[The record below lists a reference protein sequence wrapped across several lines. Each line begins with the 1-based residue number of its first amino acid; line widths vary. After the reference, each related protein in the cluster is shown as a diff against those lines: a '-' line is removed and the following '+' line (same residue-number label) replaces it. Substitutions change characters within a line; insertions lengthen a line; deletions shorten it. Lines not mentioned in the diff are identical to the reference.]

1 MKLKATS
8 AFKELKNKHF
18 GVHKV
23 KTLESGGI
31 VDITSPDL
39 IPAEVFATLE
49 EVGKPKPKPK
59 KEKVAKKTT
68 EGVKNGDSN

>member
-1 MKLKATS
+1 MKLKATKD
-8 AFKELKNKHF
+8 FKDLKEKYF

-23 KTLESGGI
+23 KTLEQGG
-31 VDITSPDL
+31 VVEVTSPDL

-49 EVGKPKPKPK
+49 EVGKTKTK

-68 EGVKNGDSN
+68 EGDK

>member
-1 MKLKATS
+1 MKLKATG

-39 IPAEVFATLE
+39 IPAEVFATLQ
-49 EVGKPKPKPK
+49 EVGKPKQK
-59 KEKVAKKTT
+59 KVAKKTT
-68 EGVKNGDSN
+68 EGDK

>member
-23 KTLESGGI
+23 KILETGG
-31 VDITSPDL
+31 VLEVTSPDS

-49 EVGKPKPKPK
+49 EVGKPKPKIK
-59 KEKVAKKTT
+59 KVAKKTT
-68 EGVKNGDSN
+68 EGDK

>member
-8 AFKELKNKHF
+8 AFKELENKHF

-23 KTLESGGI
+23 KALLEGG
-31 VDITSPDL
+31 VLEITSPDF

-49 EVGKPKPKPK
+49 EVGKQKPK
-59 KEKVAKKTT
+59 KEKKVAKKTT
-68 EGVKNGDSN
+68 EGDK

>member
-23 KTLESGGI
+23 NTLETGG
-31 VDITSPDL
+31 VLEVTSPDS

-49 EVGKPKPKPK
+49 EVGKTKTK

-68 EGVKNGDSN
+68 EGDK

>member
-23 KTLESGGI
+23 KIFEQGGVLE
-31 VDITSPDL
+31 ITSPEL
-39 IPAEVFATLE
+39 IPAEVFATLQ
-49 EVGKPKPKPK
+49 EVGKPKPKIK
-59 KEKVAKKTT
+59 KVAKKTT
-68 EGVKNGDSN
+68 EGDK

>member
-49 EVGKPKPKPK
+49 EGGTPKPKTEK
-59 KEKVAKKTT
+59 KVAKKTT
-68 EGVKNGDSN
+68 EGDK

>member
-23 KTLESGGI
+23 KALLEGG
-31 VDITSPDL
+31 VLEITSPEL

-49 EVGKPKPKPK
+49 EIKTKPK
-59 KEKVAKKTT
+59 KENKVAKKTT
-68 EGVKNGDSN
+68 KGDK

>member
-1 MKLKATS
+1 MKLKATG

-39 IPAEVFATLE
+39 IPAEVFATLQ
-49 EVGKPKPKPK
+49 EVGKPKPKTK
-59 KEKVAKKTT
+59 KVAKKTT
-68 EGVKNGDSN
+68 EGVNNGSIN

>member
-23 KTLESGGI
+23 KTLETGG
-31 VDITSPDL
+31 VLEITSPDS
-39 IPAEVFATLE
+39 IPAEVFATLQ
-49 EVGKPKPKPK
+49 EVGKPKPKIK
-59 KEKVAKKTT
+59 KVAKKTT
-68 EGVKNGDSN
+68 EGDK

>member
-18 GVHKV
+18 GVHKI

-39 IPAEVFATLE
+39 IPAEVYATLQE
-49 EVGKPKPKPK
+49 IGKPKTKTK
-59 KEKVAKKTT
+59 KVAKKTT
-68 EGVKNGDSN
+68 EGDK

>member
-23 KTLESGGI
+23 NTLETGG
-31 VDITSPDL
+31 VLEVTSPDE

-49 EVGKPKPKPK
+49 EIGKPKPKAEK
-59 KEKVAKKTT
+59 KVAKKTT
-68 EGVKNGDSN
+68 EGDK

>member
-23 KTLESGGI
+23 KAFEKGDVLE
-31 VDITSPDL
+31 ITSPEL

-49 EVGKPKPKPK
+49 EVGKTKTK
-59 KEKVAKKTT
+59 KQKVAKKTT
-68 EGVKNGDSN
+68 EGDK

>member
-23 KTLESGGI
+23 NTLETGG
-31 VDITSPDL
+31 VLEVTSPDS
-39 IPAEVFATLE
+39 IPAEVFATLQ
-49 EVGKPKPKPK
+49 EVGKPKPK

-68 EGVKNGDSN
+68 EGDK

>member
-23 KTLESGGI
+23 NTLETGG
-31 VDITSPDL
+31 VLEVTSPDS
-39 IPAEVFATLE
+39 IPAEVFATLQ
-49 EVGKPKPKPK
+49 EVGKPKPKTEK
-59 KEKVAKKTT
+59 KVAKKTT
-68 EGVKNGDSN
+68 EGVNNESSN

>member
-23 KTLESGGI
+23 NTLEKGG
-31 VDITSPDL
+31 VLEVTSPNL

-49 EVGKPKPKPK
+49 EIGKPKPKTEK
-59 KEKVAKKTT
+59 KVAKKTT
-68 EGVKNGDSN
+68 EGDK

>member
-23 KTLESGGI
+23 NTLEKGG
-31 VDITSPDL
+31 VVEVTSPDS
-39 IPAEVFATLE
+39 IPAEVFATLQE
-49 EVGKPKPKPK
+49 IGKPKPKTEK
-59 KEKVAKKTT
+59 KVAKKTT
-68 EGVKNGDSN
+68 EGDK

>member
-1 MKLKATS
+1 MKLKATG

-23 KTLESGGI
+23 KALESGN
-31 VDITSPDL
+31 VLEITSPEE

-49 EVGKPKPKPK
+49 EVGKQKPK
-59 KEKVAKKTT
+59 KEKKVAKKTT
-68 EGVKNGDSN
+68 EGDK

>member
-1 MKLKATS
+1 MKLKATG

-23 KTLESGGI
+23 KTLEEGG
-31 VDITSPDL
+31 VLEVTSPDS
-39 IPAEVFATLE
+39 IPAEVFATLQ

-59 KEKVAKKTT
+59 KVAKKTT
-68 EGVKNGDSN
+68 EGVNNGSSN

>member
-23 KTLESGGI
+23 KTLEEGG
-31 VDITSPDL
+31 VLEVTSPDL

-49 EVGKPKPKPK
+49 EIGKPKPKTEK
-59 KEKVAKKTT
+59 KVAKKTT
-68 EGVKNGDSN
+68 KGDK